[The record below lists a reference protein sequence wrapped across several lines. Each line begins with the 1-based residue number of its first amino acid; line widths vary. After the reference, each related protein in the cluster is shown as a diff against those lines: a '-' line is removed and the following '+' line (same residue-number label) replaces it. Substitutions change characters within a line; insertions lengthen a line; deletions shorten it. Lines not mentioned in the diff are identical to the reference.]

1 MRVKQLEIIKA
12 ELEYENVIIDQKY
25 QTLQTE
31 LDIKQRVEMRQ
42 VEQKFLEF

>member
-1 MRVKQLEIIKA
+1 MQVKQLEIIKA

-31 LDIKQRVEMRQ
+31 LDIK
-42 VEQKFLEF
+42 